1 MPGWFRV
8 LKIAT
13 VPQLQYSDK
22 VVAVPAVAV
31 HRQGVDVPVNMQR
44 RSLAV
49 GSASESVHRLIWWT
63 SQFAT
68 ETGCFPQLGAMKG
81 FFGAFCAI
89 FALLWVVP
97 KMSASFSSLR

>member
-8 LKIAT
+8 VKTAT
-13 VPQLQYSDK
+13 APQLQYSDK

-63 SQFAT
+63 SQFA
-68 ETGCFPQLGAMKG
+68 QRQV
-81 FFGAFCAI
+81 AFRSR
-89 FALLWVVP
+89 V
-97 KMSASFSSLR
+97 R